1 MRKSI
6 SSILVILVCF
16 GTYVLAKESDTIKI
30 KKYNLLSISTG
41 YSKQMIR
48 DEAISPFIYKGQ
60 AMPIELCYNSMGVK
74 NYHILSFQYNN
85 INLRSKIPDYANYK
99 LIHYVKSTTFDF
111 KYSFKRRLP
120 GVSIFNS
127 DFFMGGG
134 FNSFFNYRDH
144 FFTEMN
150 DEFMFDFFNS
160 ISFDACLEKKFRSEN
175 NILSISID
183 LPLISY
189 VLMRQTYN
197 AVVSD
202 NYEGIDL
209 NKDRVAQILK
219 KGDFV
224 SISKLFN
231 ITAGLTYTG
240 NLGNHLGYQFKY
252 NLHYYKFTQYDNLFY
267 SRNLYTQILGGIFI
281 KF

>member
-1 MRKSI
+1 MRKRIISI
-6 SSILVILVCF
+6 FIILVCF
-16 GTYVLAKESDTIKI
+16 GTYALAKERDTINI
-30 KKYNLLSISTG
+30 KKYNLLLLSTG
-41 YSKQMIR
+41 YSNQIIK

-60 AMPIELCYNSMGVK
+60 AMPVELCYNSIGIK
-74 NYHILSFQYNN
+74 NIHTLSIQFGK
-85 INLRSKIPDYANYK
+85 ITLKSKIPDYANYK
-99 LIHYVKSTTFDF
+99 LVHYVNSTTVDF
-111 KYSFKRRLP
+111 KYSFKRKLH
-120 GVSIFNS
+120 GLSIFNT
-127 DFFMGGG
+127 DFFMGGE

-150 DEFMFDFFNS
+150 NEFMFDFFNS
-160 ISFDACLEKKFRSEN
+160 LSFDAYLKKKFRSEN
-175 NILSISID
+175 NILSVSIN

-209 NKDRVAQILK
+209 NKNLAAQIFK

-224 SISKLFN
+224 SISKLFS

-240 NLGNHLGYQFKY
+240 NLGNHFGYQFKY